1 MFCIFFW
8 GGGGRLQLEQE
19 YNDTSE
25 SSRENSDHVLNGK
38 RKVREAEVL
47 YILDSLLGSQGK
59 GLNFKHVMIEKSAS
73 AKAEPGF
80 EGNS

>member
-8 GGGGRLQLEQE
+8 GGGGRLHLEQE

-25 SSRENSDHVLNGK
+25 SCRENRDHVLNGK

-47 YILDSLLGSQGK
+47 YIGQFAGLTRQGVE
-59 GLNFKHVMIEKSAS
+59 FQACMIEKSAS